1 MRRVWGVLIMLIVA
15 AFALPA
21 MINAI
26 EALIPALIA
35 AAALVGVGAL
45 LFRRRRY
52 W

>member
-1 MRRVWGVLIMLIVA
+1 MKRVWGVLVLLIMA
-15 AFALPA
+15 AFTLPT
-21 MINAI
+21 MIHAI

-35 AAALVGVGAL
+35 AVVLVGVGAL